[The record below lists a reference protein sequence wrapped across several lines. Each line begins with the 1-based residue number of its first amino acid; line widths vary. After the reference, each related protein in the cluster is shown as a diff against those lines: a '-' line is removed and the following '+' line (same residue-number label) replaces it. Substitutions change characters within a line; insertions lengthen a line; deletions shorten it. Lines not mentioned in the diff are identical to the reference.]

1 MAPGGIACPI
11 CAAHEHEPVY
21 PGTIAAPAEDLAAYF
36 SSSRT
41 RRGHWPIVRCRGC
54 GLVMSDPQDDGETL
68 RRIYAALEDRA
79 HDVDARSR
87 QRSARE
93 QVALVDAHR
102 PRRGRLLDVGCSTGI
117 FVAEAFRAGW
127 QVTGTESSAW
137 AVERARARCPQAT
150 VVDCPLGAFDPGLAR
165 YDAITLWDVLEHVSA
180 PAVSLA
186 RIRRWLAPGG
196 HLFLSVP
203 NVNSLVARTM
213 GRRWVLLLREHLW
226 YFSPATLSALLRAAG
241 LELVAWQPKL
251 IRASL
256 AGVLRQVSTLPAP
269 LAGLGALG
277 GRLGGL
283 DRVGVRFPIGEM
295 HAVARTAARE

>member
-1 MAPGGIACPI
+1 MAAGGLACPI
-11 CAAHEHEPVY
+11 CAARAHQPLY
-21 PGTIAAPAEDLAAYF
+21 AGTIAAPLEDPAAYF

-68 RRIYAALEDRA
+68 RRVYAALEDRA
-79 HDVDARSR
+79 HDADEPSR

-93 QVALVDAHR
+93 QIALVGAHR

-127 QVTGTESSAW
+127 QVAGTESSAW
-137 AVERARARCPQAT
+137 AVERARARCPQAA
-150 VVDCPLGAFDPGLAR
+150 VADCPLEAFDPGSVR

-180 PAVSLA
+180 PAEALV
-186 RIRRWLAPGG
+186 RIRQWLAPDGR
-196 HLFLSVP
+196 LFLSVP
-203 NVNSLVARTM
+203 NVESLVARTM
-213 GRRWVLLLREHLW
+213 GRHWVLLLREHLW
-226 YFSPATLSALLRAAG
+226 YFSPATLGALLREAG

-269 LAGLGALG
+269 LSGLGMLG
-277 GRLGGL
+277 RRLGGL
-283 DRVGVRFPIGEM
+283 DRVGVRFPIGEL
-295 HAVARTAARE
+295 HAVARPAARE